1 MGGGLCLLL
10 NRSSNSGLD
19 LLLRCLRDLLLP
31 YFIIRLGFGQLERIT
46 IACGNRLF
54 ISGFHFGL
62 FDMDL
67 RLHFFHFTRNS
78 CACITGNFLQLFII
92 DAFFCR
98 KHFKRIFRFRLDAF
112 ANIGG
117 NRIILVSFRYLSD
130 GLLDGRI
137 DFLAKAGI
145 SFGNDNFCCNYGI
158 AVFIYGNAICINRPG
173 DIARHILAF
182 LYRIEL
188 FQNFT
193 RCGRGEDTAN
203 ILKQQ
208 IGHKT
213 APHHFPRLDSLGNG
227 EYLIDIQLHHFSF
240 AILGDYREEI
250 EQLADIVFALAA
262 GASSACG
269 FPQQAVG
276 KFIINNQRAFGRK
289 VKDIGVLLLITLPVC
304 FITPRIL
311 CAECGL
317 HILGGRL
324 HIGKH
329 QYRCPFGNGNAGSKL
344 TDGEGDGF
352 VVFFNGLPDA
362 VKGFLIGRRR
372 VIITTVASGQDDFII
387 LKYRMILQQF
397 SQRFGRSDTVKQP
410 KGVFEFAAKFRRG
423 KRVFFVDS

>member
-1 MGGGLCLLL
+1 MCLLL

-31 YFIIRLGFGQLERIT
+31 YCIIRLGFGQLECVAIT
-46 IACGNRLF
+46 FGNRLF
-54 ISGFHFGL
+54 ISGFCFSL
-62 FDMDL
+62 FDMGL
-67 RLHFFHFTRNS
+67 RLHFFHFAGNS
-78 CACITGNFLQLFII
+78 CASITGNSLQFFITNI
-92 DAFFCR
+92 FFFR
-98 KHFKRIFRFRLDAF
+98 KFFKRILRFSLDTF

-117 NRIILVSFRYLSD
+117 NRIILVLSRYPGDSLRE
-130 GLLDGRI
+130 GLI
-137 DFLAKAGI
+137 DFLAKTGI
-145 SFGNDNFCCNYGI
+145 GFGNNYFWSNHDI
-158 AVFIYGNAICINRPG
+158 AVFIHSNAIRINRPG
-173 DIARHILAF
+173 GIARYILAF
-182 LYRIEL
+182 FYRIEL
-188 FQNFT
+188 FQNFA
-193 RCGRGEDTAN
+193 RFGRGEDTAN

-213 APHHFPRLDSLGNG
+213 APHHFPRLDGLRNG
-227 EYLIDIQLHHFSF
+227 EYLIDIQLHHFPF
-240 AILGDYREEI
+240 IIFGDYREEI
-250 EQLADIVFALAA
+250 EQLANIVFALAA
-262 GASSACG
+262 GAAPACG
-269 FPQQAVG
+269 LPQQAVG
-276 KFIINNQRAFGRK
+276 KFIINHQGAFGRE
-289 VKDIGVLLLITLPVC
+289 VKDIGVLLLVTLPVC
-304 FITPRIL
+304 FISPRIL
-311 CAECGL
+311 CAKCSL